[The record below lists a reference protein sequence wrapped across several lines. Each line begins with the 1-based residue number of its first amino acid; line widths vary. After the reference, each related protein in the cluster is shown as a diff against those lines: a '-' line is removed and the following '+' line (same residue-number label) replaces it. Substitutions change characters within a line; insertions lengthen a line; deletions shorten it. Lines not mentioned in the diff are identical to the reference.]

1 MPRIQYPAMR
11 EMNWQRAP
19 RSAEPNGWSV
29 AHDAHAWASARSHTQ
44 YKNDRPR
51 YDNQLPSYSAMP
63 FYNSD
68 EGPKAGVSKRAETS
82 GARYSAMTVASSTR
96 RPFFS
101 ASHGP
106 APGAYS
112 PVIHDWGYNRLF
124 VPQPGSPAFVDGQA
138 RVDPRTIGLAHARWS
153 AEPVFSSL
161 EADQKAWRAQ
171 GRGGLF
177 SSGQRFKRPA
187 GPGSN
192 VPAMKVTPAPG
203 AHSSMHSWPNGGFMG
218 TAHGYNHNRT

>member
-29 AHDAHAWASARSHTQ
+29 AHDARAWASARSHTQ

-51 YDNQLPSYSAMP
+51 YGNQLPSYSATP

-138 RVDPRTIGLAHARWS
+138 RVDPAQSAWPTPGGPQSPSSPRSRPTRRRGVRKAAVGSLAAASGSSDQRGPARTC
-153 AEPVFSSL
+153 P
-161 EADQKAWRAQ
+161 
-171 GRGGLF
+171 
-177 SSGQRFKRPA
+177 P
-187 GPGSN
+187 
-192 VPAMKVTPAPG
+192 
-203 AHSSMHSWPNGGFMG
+203 
-218 TAHGYNHNRT
+218 